1 MYITL
6 EYVHTKTL
14 CHISL
19 FKRRTCNVK
28 DFVGLM
34 HDAVIR
40 FYKLDVK
47 VGVQHM
53 QNANLINLLTSIVL
67 RNPVY
72 SEVHSLIRL
81 IHKPQ
86 YKKIIQTIEKV
97 RTKHNLEEEL
107 SINQLDIGMALLK
120 NKTREDGNSQLLDS
134 EISLSTEFKHLE

>member
-1 MYITL
+1 MKQI
-6 EYVHTKTL
+6 
-14 CHISL
+14 
-19 FKRRTCNVK
+19 K
-28 DFVGLM
+28 DFVGLI

-40 FYKLDVK
+40 FYMLDVK
-47 VGVQHM
+47 VGVQHR
-53 QNANLINLLTSIVL
+53 QNANLINLLTSILL

-107 SINQLDIGMALLK
+107 NINPVEIGMALLK
-120 NKTREDGNSQLLDS
+120 NKTIEEN
-134 EISLSTEFKHLE
+134 

>member
-1 MYITL
+1 MKQI
-6 EYVHTKTL
+6 
-14 CHISL
+14 
-19 FKRRTCNVK
+19 K
-28 DFVGLM
+28 DFVGLI

-40 FYKLDVK
+40 FYMLDVK
-47 VGVQHM
+47 VGVQHR
-53 QNANLINLLTSIVL
+53 QNANLINLLTSILL

-107 SINQLDIGMALLK
+107 NINPVEIGMALLK
-120 NKTREDGNSQLLDS
+120 NKTIEES
-134 EISLSTEFKHLE
+134 

>member
-1 MYITL
+1 
-6 EYVHTKTL
+6 
-14 CHISL
+14 
-19 FKRRTCNVK
+19 
-28 DFVGLM
+28 M

-47 VGVQHM
+47 VGVQHQ

-86 YKKIIQTIEKV
+86 YKKIISTIEKV
-97 RTKHNLEEEL
+97 RTKYNLEEEL
-107 SINQLDIGMALLK
+107 SISQVDIGM
-120 NKTREDGNSQLLDS
+120 
-134 EISLSTEFKHLE
+134 